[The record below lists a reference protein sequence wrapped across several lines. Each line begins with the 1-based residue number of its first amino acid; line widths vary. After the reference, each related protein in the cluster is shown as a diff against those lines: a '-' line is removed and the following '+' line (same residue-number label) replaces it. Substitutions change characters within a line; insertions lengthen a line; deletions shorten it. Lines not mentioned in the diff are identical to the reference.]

1 MGLHNFQPSPGS
13 TTRRRIIGRGIGSGM
28 GKTATR
34 GTKGQKARRQ
44 IHPNFEGGQSPIQRR
59 LPVKKGFRNVNH
71 KEYALVNLDDL
82 NRFEDG
88 AVVTPQSLMD
98 LGIISKIM
106 DGVKVLAFGE
116 LEKKVTVHAHRYS
129 KNAKLAIEAKGGEA
143 AIFAAPKAL
152 PTSEDSTGDAS
163 TDAVNN
169 EAEPANS

>member
-1 MGLHNFQPSPGS
+1 MGLHNFQPSEGS
-13 TTRRRIIGRGIGSGM
+13 TTRRRIVGRGIGSGM

-71 KEYALVNLDDL
+71 KEYAVVNLDDL
-82 NRFEDG
+82 QRFDEG
-88 AVVTPQSLMD
+88 ATITPETLIE
-98 LGIISKIM
+98 LGVISKVM
-106 DGVKVLAFGE
+106 DGVKVLGYGE
-116 LEKKVTVHAHRYS
+116 LTKKVTVHAHRYS

-152 PTSEDSTGDAS
+152 PTSENSTGDAS
-163 TDAVNN
+163 TDAIAN